1 MRAGGTRAAVVQH
14 SGESDPLI
22 QSSGRSTMSTQN
34 EWQNVE
40 NKKIKANQ
48 KKRERTSPDEKNTGR
63 NAKQTKLVDY
73 WLGSPPVS
81 TANSFGLLES
91 QETEDIENSDDT
103 IKTVKVPPMFISGVG
118 NITPLINLL
127 NAIAKDNYYIKVQSQ
142 EQVRVQAKTIET
154 YDKII
159 ESLKEKNTEY
169 HTYQKKQEK
178 SFKVVLC
185 HIHHSTEIESI
196 KEEIE
201 SHGHKV
207 RNIVNMRQKITKKPL
222 SLFAVELEPA
232 DNNKSIYTIEYLL
245 NMKIKFEVPHY
256 NREIPQCT
264 NCQTYGH
271 TKNFC
276 SRAPR
281 CVKCTGSHRTSNC
294 LRKKRSDQV
303 KCVLCEG
310 NHPANYKVCEIY
322 KQLRNAHFPTL
333 RNKQTTK
340 NQNAVTSVSQTPQP
354 TSQPKSGESIR
365 TGSTYAQAASGQ
377 RIEDNSMNNSTPNQ
391 PYIIQQSNDLQE
403 LKSMMKGLMEQMST
417 MLNLLTTIVSK
428 MPQC

>member
-1 MRAGGTRAAVVQH
+1 MRAGGTRAAVMQH

-222 SLFAVELEPA
+222 SLFAGTPQQ
-232 DNNKSIYTIEYLL
+232 TIIKAFILL
-245 NMKIKFEVPHY
+245 N
-256 NREIPQCT
+256 
-264 NCQTYGH
+264 TY
-271 TKNFC
+271 
-276 SRAPR
+276 
-281 CVKCTGSHRTSNC
+281 
-294 LRKKRSDQV
+294 L
-303 KCVLCEG
+303 
-310 NHPANYKVCEIY
+310 I
-322 KQLRNAHFPTL
+322 
-333 RNKQTTK
+333 
-340 NQNAVTSVSQTPQP
+340 
-354 TSQPKSGESIR
+354 
-365 TGSTYAQAASGQ
+365 
-377 RIEDNSMNNSTPNQ
+377 
-391 PYIIQQSNDLQE
+391 
-403 LKSMMKGLMEQMST
+403 
-417 MLNLLTTIVSK
+417 
-428 MPQC
+428 

>member
-1 MRAGGTRAAVVQH
+1 M
-14 SGESDPLI
+14 
-22 QSSGRSTMSTQN
+22 
-34 EWQNVE
+34 
-40 NKKIKANQ
+40 
-48 KKRERTSPDEKNTGR
+48 
-63 NAKQTKLVDY
+63 
-73 WLGSPPVS
+73 
-81 TANSFGLLES
+81 
-91 QETEDIENSDDT
+91 
-103 IKTVKVPPMFISGVG
+103 
-118 NITPLINLL
+118 
-127 NAIAKDNYYIKVQSQ
+127 
-142 EQVRVQAKTIET
+142 
-154 YDKII
+154 
-159 ESLKEKNTEY
+159 
-169 HTYQKKQEK
+169 
-178 SFKVVLC
+178 VLC

-222 SLFAVELEPA
+222 SLFAVEMQPA

-264 NCQTYGH
+264 NYQRYSH

-281 CVKCTGSHRTSNC
+281 CVKCTGSHRTSDC
-294 LRKKRSDQV
+294 LRKERSDQV

-310 NHPANYKVCEIY
+310 NHPANYKGCEIY

-354 TSQPKSGESIR
+354 LHH
-365 TGSTYAQAASGQ
+365 
-377 RIEDNSMNNSTPNQ
+377 NQ
-391 PYIIQQSNDLQE
+391 SRVNLFVLVLPMRRQHLA
-403 LKSMMKGLMEQMST
+403 KGFK
-417 MLNLLTTIVSK
+417 TT
-428 MPQC
+428 Q

>member
-1 MRAGGTRAAVVQH
+1 
-14 SGESDPLI
+14 
-22 QSSGRSTMSTQN
+22 
-34 EWQNVE
+34 
-40 NKKIKANQ
+40 
-48 KKRERTSPDEKNTGR
+48 
-63 NAKQTKLVDY
+63 
-73 WLGSPPVS
+73 
-81 TANSFGLLES
+81 
-91 QETEDIENSDDT
+91 
-103 IKTVKVPPMFISGVG
+103 MFISGVG

-178 SFKVVLC
+178 SFKVVLR

-207 RNIVNMRQKITKKPL
+207 RNIFNMRQKITKKPL

-232 DNNKSIYTIEYLL
+232 NNNKSIYTIEYLL

-264 NCQTYGH
+264 NCQRYGH

-310 NHPANYKVCEIY
+310 NHPANYKGCEIY

-354 TSQPKSGESIR
+354 TPQPKSSESIR

-377 RIEDNSMNNSTPNQ
+377 RIQDNSMNNSTPNQ